1 MTEAM
6 PVPLALPNTCL
17 ALAKNW
23 LPSSAS
29 ELVSNPNPV
38 PAITSRV
45 NEPKTLENKLTG
57 RVVIMMALKM
67 MMMITM

>member
-1 MTEAM
+1 M
-6 PVPLALPNTCL
+6 PKVLSLPNTSC
-17 ALAKNW
+17 ALARNW

-45 NEPKTLENKLTG
+45 KEPNTLEHECWDESSL
-57 RVVIMMALKM
+57 
-67 MMMITM
+67 